1 MSTWFK
7 VNKNLEEKPK
17 VTRLYLIEMKDDSGY
32 YIKCGKSSGVDS
44 VNRLMSIIESYIV
57 ASNCTSS
64 PYSKILRDVEVTDV
78 FKRETEFHTMFKDRR
93 HYPQYEFSGFT
104 EVFAIT
110 AEEALEAFDAIVGK
124 EYDRGLTKKCFNCK
138 CEKSTIEFHT
148 NKSKKDGLNHEC
160 KECTLGRLRSFKA
173 LPTRMYSN
181 QLIHSKSRG
190 HPRPKYTASQFRE
203 WVLQHKDYERL
214 YEDYTQSGY
223 DKNLVPSVDRL
234 DPSLPYTF
242 DNIELVTFEENMKR
256 NGVVQVIQK
265 GEPVICIDKYSGQ
278 CICTFITKNTAI
290 KELKLSCRD
299 LSKRADVVL
308 KYGWLATVG
317 DYQFVSVKN
326 YNKFIDN
333 DWLKE
338 EYRYKIPTK
347 NNKIVKD
354 NECSTEVGTKI
365 HG

>member
-7 VNKNLEEKPK
+7 VNKNLEKEPK
-17 VTRLYLIEMKDDSGY
+17 VTRLYLIEMRDESGY

-44 VNRLMSIIESYIV
+44 VGRLMSIIESYIV
-57 ASNCTSS
+57 ASNCTYS

-78 FKRETEFHTMFKDRR
+78 FKRETEFHTIFKDRR

-110 AEEALEAFDAIVGK
+110 AEEALEVFDTIVGK
-124 EYDRGLTKKCFNCK
+124 EYNRGLTKICFSCK
-138 CEKSTIEFHT
+138 DEKSTLDFHT

-160 KECTLGRLRSFKA
+160 KECALERQRSFKM

-190 HPRPKYTASQFRE
+190 HPRPRYTASQFKE
-203 WVLQHKDYERL
+203 WVLQHKEYKKLYTAYEL
-214 YEDYTQSGY
+214 SGY

-234 DPSLPYTF
+234 DPSIPYTF

-256 NGVVQVIQK
+256 NGAVQVVQK

-278 CICTFITKNTAI
+278 CIGTFITKNIAV

-299 LSKRADVVL
+299 LSKKADVVL

-317 DYQFVSVKN
+317 DYQFVSVVN

-338 EYRYKIPTK
+338 EYRYKVPNVSKEKVLEVYK
-347 NNKIVKD
+347 NVLQ
-354 NECSTEVGTKI
+354 STEN
-365 HG
+365 